1 MSDAETQEAIN
12 EVLRE
17 IVERLDEK
25 WECRRRKRNRS
36 ERRQRE
42 RSGRP
47 LRSGVVC
54 CEGRMHAYSRAKR
67 IVREYIERPP
77 SPTGENDPTLGERS
91 FEIKKLP
98 KE

>member
-12 EVLRE
+12 ETLRE

-25 WECRRRKRNRS
+25 WEYQRRKRNKS

-42 RSGRP
+42 RSGKP

-54 CEGRMHAYSRAKR
+54 CEGRMFAYSRAKR
-67 IVREYIERPP
+67 MVREYIERPP
-77 SPTGENDPTLGERS
+77 PQTGENDPTLGERA